1 MSLIVTLNNRAEYE
15 QITSDFNIPEPYKHS
30 SDIDSIEWFIEN
42 GHRSNSLRN
51 GFGDALEIAKEIKE
65 FSNECTKT
73 AGTGEQIRSF

>member
-1 MSLIVTLNNRAEYE
+1 MQLTQILQLRYE
-15 QITSDFNIPEPYKHS
+15 FEDITRDYNMTHT

-51 GFGDALEIAKEIKE
+51 GFGDALEIAKEIQE

-73 AGTGEQIRSF
+73 IGAGEQIRSF

>member
-30 SDIDSIEWFIEN
+30 SDIDSIDWFLEN

-51 GFGDALEIAKEIKE
+51 DFVKAKEIAQHIRE
-65 FSNECTKT
+65 YYNECQTENL
-73 AGTGEQIRSF
+73 GSRELF

>member
-1 MSLIVTLNNRAEYE
+1 MNLIEILNKRFEFEEITKGYNAE
-15 QITSDFNIPEPYKHS
+15 HG

-51 GFGDALEIAKEIKE
+51 GFDDALKIAKEIKE

-73 AGTGEQIRSF
+73 IGAGEQIRSF